1 LPASRR
7 ASAIAIAPTAV
18 LLIASA
24 SLILVSSYRLRAS
37 RDLALDT
44 YEVISTASSLLSSVH
59 DAEASQRGYLITER
73 GEHLTLYQNAI
84 GEIPKL
90 VTRLRELT
98 SDNPEQ
104 QRRIDALTDATNT
117 ELAELASTV
126 DTLRQSGFASA
137 RAEITSRAD
146 HQTTLDIGR
155 IVNEVIDEEQAILHA
170 RIAAADQT
178 ERRTLM
184 VAVATMFAALIV
196 LAIAQ
201 VLLVRRNT
209 QLERADATAELK
221 TALLQATL
229 DHTREGI
236 VAFNAQGRLLAFNQR
251 FFEQLDL
258 PKSLAVEGTSFE
270 TLLNADAVR
279 VPAALLAA
287 RFRSPQRRS
296 DEDAMFQ
303 SKIGARTV
311 EIGAHA
317 TSDGGVLL
325 SSVDV
330 TQRVQAEAA
339 AAQTQ
344 KMEAIG
350 QLTGGVAH
358 DFNNL
363 LQIIRSNLDLLSKQM
378 DEHPRLKQRIDNAL
392 AGVERAAQLTR
403 QLLAFARRQPL
414 EPLAVNL
421 GRLVTEMSD
430 LLRRTLGEHIE
441 IETVVSGGLWNTL
454 TDPAQIENALLNL
467 AINARDA
474 MPDGG
479 KLTIELSNASLD
491 DAYAARHADVTSGQY
506 VLLAVTDTGA
516 GMPPEVIARAFE
528 PFFTTKPEGHGT
540 GLGLA
545 QVYGFVRQC
554 GGHIKIYSEVGQ
566 GTTVKIYLPRTMQ
579 AQERDKPEMSEPIVG
594 GTETIL
600 VVEDDNQV
608 RRGAVDI
615 LGMLGYRVL
624 QAASIE
630 YALEM
635 LEKGGRID
643 LLFTDVVMP
652 GPLKSADLA
661 KRAQE
666 LQPHIAVL
674 FTSGYTENAI
684 IHNRQLDPGV
694 SLVGKPYRRE
704 DLARKVRAALDKT
717 RATSPSVVGVES
729 GSESSPVITPLG
741 PKTPSPADAL
751 PSAAIARPAQLASP
765 TSSLR
770 VLVVE
775 DDPVVR
781 NSTMDVL
788 AELGHQSV
796 EAANGREALQKLD
809 SEACFDLILTDIGLP
824 DMGGEDLAAQCLK
837 RQPQLR
843 VIFATGY
850 NKPPEGSDAGVPGVF
865 LGKPFV
871 LADLK
876 RALETAMDT
885 PAREG
890 VLQLKENPR
899 A

>member
-37 RDLALDT
+37 RDLVLDT
-44 YEVISTASSLLSSVH
+44 YDVISVASSLLSNVR
-59 DAEASQRGYLITER
+59 DAEANQRGYLITGRTEY
-73 GEHLTLYQNAI
+73 LTPYQEAI
-84 GEIPKL
+84 SEVPRL
-90 VTRLRELT
+90 VTRLRDLT

-104 QRRIDALTDATNT
+104 QHRIEALTDATNT
-117 ELAELASTV
+117 ELTQLASTV
-126 DTLRQSGFASA
+126 DSLRRSGIATA
-137 RAEITSRAD
+137 RAEMIDAAD
-146 HQTTLDIGR
+146 HQTTVDISR
-155 IVNEVIDEEQAILHA
+155 IINEIVGQERAILNA
-170 RIAAADQT
+170 GIAIADQT

-184 VAVATMFAALIV
+184 VAVGTMFAALIV

-201 VLLVRRNT
+201 LLLARRNA
-209 QLERADATAELK
+209 QLERADATAALK
-221 TALLQATL
+221 SALLQATL

-251 FFEQLDL
+251 FFDQLDL
-258 PKSLAVEGTSFE
+258 PGSLAIEGTPFE
-270 TLLNADAVR
+270 NLLSAESLR
-279 VPAALLAA
+279 IPAAQLTA
-287 RFRSPQRRS
+287 RFRSPQRHA
-296 DEDAMFQ
+296 DEDVMFQ
-303 SKIGARTV
+303 GKIGTRTV
-311 EIGAHA
+311 EIGTHP

-330 TQRVQAEAA
+330 TQRVQTEAA
-339 AAQTQ
+339 AAQAQ

-363 LQIIRSNLDLLSKQM
+363 LQIIRSNLDLLSKQL
-378 DEHPRLKQRIDNAL
+378 DQHPRAKQRIDNAL

-414 EPLAVNL
+414 EPHPVNL
-421 GRLVTEMSD
+421 GRMVTEMSD
-430 LLRRTLGEHIE
+430 LLRRTLGEQIE
-441 IETVVSGGLWNTL
+441 IETVVSGGLWNAL
-454 TDPAQIENALLNL
+454 ADPAQIENALLNL

-479 KLTIELSNASLD
+479 KLTIELANASLD
-491 DAYAARHADVTSGQY
+491 EEYAAQHADVTAGQY
-506 VLLAVTDTGA
+506 VLLAVTDTGT
-516 GMPPEVIARAFE
+516 GMPPEIIARVFE
-528 PFFTTKPEGHGT
+528 PLFTTKPEGRGT

-545 QVYGFVRQC
+545 QVYGFVRQT
-554 GGHIKIYSEVGQ
+554 GGHIKIYSELGH
-566 GTTVKIYLPRTMQ
+566 GTSVKIYLPRTKQ
-579 AQERDKPEMSEPIVG
+579 AEERDTPKVLEPIVG
-594 GTETIL
+594 GTETVL
-600 VVEDDNQV
+600 VVEDDTQV

-615 LGMLGYRVL
+615 LGTLGYRVL

-652 GPLKSADLA
+652 GPLKATDLA
-661 KRAQE
+661 QRARE
-666 LQPHIAVL
+666 LQPHIVVL

-684 IHNRQLDPGV
+684 IHNGQLDPDMN
-694 SLVGKPYRRE
+694 LVGKPYRRE

-717 RATSPSVVGVES
+717 KAV
-729 GSESSPVITPLG
+729 
-741 PKTPSPADAL
+741 SPAIHPGPEVRDPVGLIA
-751 PSAAIARPAQLASP
+751 PSASPPRNATVSQPASASGPARP
-765 TSSLR
+765 LR

-775 DDPVVR
+775 DDVVVR
-781 NSTMDVL
+781 TATIDGL
-788 AELGHQSV
+788 AELGHAGV
-796 EAANGREALQKLD
+796 EASNGRDALQKLEP
-809 SEACFDLILTDIGLP
+809 SLDLLLTDIGLP
-824 DMGGEDLAAQCLK
+824 DMSGEDLAAQCLK

-850 NKPPEGSDAGVPGVF
+850 NIALDATGTDAPATF

-876 RALETAMDT
+876 RAVETAMSGSSDQNET
-885 PAREG
+885 
-890 VLQLKENPR
+890 R
-899 A
+899 AHQ

>member
-37 RDLALDT
+37 RDLVLDT
-44 YEVISTASSLLSSVH
+44 YDVISMARSLLSSVR
-59 DAEASQRGYLITER
+59 DAEANQRGYLITGR
-73 GEHLTLYQNAI
+73 ADYLTTYRDAATD
-84 GEIPKL
+84 IPRL

-98 SDNPEQ
+98 GDNPEQ
-104 QRRIDALTDATNT
+104 QRRMKALTDATNV
-117 ELAELASTV
+117 ELAQLASTV
-126 DTLRQSGFASA
+126 DSLQKSGFTTA
-137 RAEITSRAD
+137 RTEMLAEAD

-155 IVNEVIDEEQAILHA
+155 IINGIIGEEQAILHA

-178 ERRTLM
+178 ARRTLM
-184 VAVATMFAALIV
+184 VAVGTMFAALIV

-201 VLLVRRNT
+201 VLLARRNA
-209 QLERADATAELK
+209 QLERADATAALK
-221 TALLQATL
+221 SALLQATL

-236 VAFNAQGRLLAFNQR
+236 VAFSAQGRLLAFNQR
-251 FFEQLDL
+251 FFEHLDL
-258 PKSLAVEGTSFE
+258 PRSLAVEGTAFE
-270 TLLNADAVR
+270 SLLNADSPHM
-279 VPAALLAA
+279 PAPLLTA
-287 RFRSPQRRS
+287 RFRSPQHGA
-296 DEDAMFQ
+296 DQDLMFQ

-311 EIGAHA
+311 EIGTQA

-330 TQRVQAEAA
+330 TQRVQTEAA
-339 AAQTQ
+339 AAQAQ

-363 LQIIRSNLDLLSKQM
+363 LQIIRSNLDLLAKQI
-378 DEHPRLKQRIDNAL
+378 DEHPRAKQRIDNAL

-414 EPLAVNL
+414 EPRPVNL
-421 GRLVTEMSD
+421 GRMVTEMSD
-430 LLRRTLGEHIE
+430 LLRRTLGEQIE
-441 IETVVSGGLWNTL
+441 IETVVGEGLWNTL
-454 TDPAQIENALLNL
+454 ADAAQIENALLNL

-491 DAYAARHADVTSGQY
+491 EEYADHHADVTPGQY
-506 VLLAVTDTGA
+506 VLLAVTDTGT
-516 GMPPEVIARAFE
+516 GMPSEVAARAFE
-528 PFFTTKPEGHGT
+528 PLFTTKPEGRGT

-545 QVYGFVRQC
+545 QVYGFVRQT
-554 GGHIKIYSEVGQ
+554 GGHIKIYSEVGH
-566 GTTVKIYLPRTMQ
+566 GTTVKIYLPRTMK
-579 AQERDKPEMSEPIVG
+579 AEERDRPQMLEPIVG
-594 GTETIL
+594 GAETIL
-600 VVEDDNQV
+600 VVEDDTQV

-615 LGMLGYRVL
+615 LGTLGYRVL

-652 GPLKSADLA
+652 GPLKAADLA
-661 KRAQE
+661 KRARE

-684 IHNRQLDPGV
+684 IHNQQLDAGMR
-694 SLVGKPYRRE
+694 LVGKPYRRE

-717 RATSPSVVGVES
+717 KAATPPVDS
-729 GSESSPVITPLG
+729 GPDVSDLVPP
-741 PKTPSPADAL
+741 
-751 PSAAIARPAQLASP
+751 ASP
-765 TSSLR
+765 PANAKGPEPTPARGPVRPLR

-775 DDPVVR
+775 DDLVVR
-781 NSTMDVL
+781 TATIDVL
-788 AELGHQSV
+788 AELGHAGV
-796 EAANGREALQKLD
+796 EASNGREALQKLD
-809 SEACFDLILTDIGLP
+809 PSLDLLLTDIGLP
-824 DMGGEDLAAQCLK
+824 DMSGTDLAAQCLE

-850 NKPPEGSDAGVPGVF
+850 NNSLQGTGTGVPATF
-865 LGKPFV
+865 LSKPFV

-876 RALETAMDT
+876 HAVETAMSGASDQNQT
-885 PAREG
+885 PA
-890 VLQLKENPR
+890 LN
-899 A
+899 

>member
-7 ASAIAIAPTAV
+7 ASAIAVAPTAV

-37 RDLALDT
+37 RDLVLDT
-44 YEVISTASSLLSSVH
+44 YDVISTAHSLLSSVR
-59 DAEASQRGYLITER
+59 DAEANQRGYLLTER
-73 GEHLTLYQNAI
+73 AEYLTPYQEAVT
-84 GEIPKL
+84 EVPKL
-90 VTRLRELT
+90 VTRLHELT
-98 SDNPEQ
+98 GNNPEQ
-104 QRRIDALTDATNT
+104 QRRIEALTDATNT
-117 ELAELASTV
+117 ELTQLASTI
-126 DTLRQSGFASA
+126 DSLRQSGFPAT
-137 RAEITSRAD
+137 RAAMIAEAD
-146 HQTTLDIGR
+146 HQTILDIAR
-155 IVNEVIDEEQAILHA
+155 ITGEMIGEEQGILHA
-170 RIAAADQT
+170 RIATADQT

-184 VAVATMFAALIV
+184 VAVGSMFAALIV
-196 LAIAQ
+196 LAITQ
-201 VLLVRRNT
+201 VLLSRRNT
-209 QLERADATAELK
+209 QLERADATAALK

-236 VAFNAQGRLLAFNQR
+236 VAFNAQGHLLAFNRR
-251 FFEQLDL
+251 FFDQLDL
-258 PKSLAVEGTSFE
+258 PKSLAVEGTPFE
-270 TLLNADAVR
+270 SLLNADAVR
-279 VPAALLAA
+279 MPAALLTA
-287 RFRSPQRRS
+287 RFRSTQRRA
-296 DEDAMFQ
+296 DENAMFQ
-303 SKIGARTV
+303 SKIGVRTV
-311 EIGAHA
+311 EIGTHP

-330 TQRVQAEAA
+330 TQRVQTEAA
-339 AAQTQ
+339 AAQAQ

-363 LQIIRSNLDLLSKQM
+363 LQVIRSNLDLLSKQM
-378 DEHPRLKQRIDNAL
+378 DEHPRAKQRIDNAL

-414 EPLAVNL
+414 EPHPVNL
-421 GRLVTEMSD
+421 GRMVTEMSD
-430 LLRRTLGEHIE
+430 LLRRTLGEQIE

-454 TDPAQIENALLNL
+454 ADPAQIENALLNL

-491 DAYAARHADVTSGQY
+491 DEYAAGHADVTPGQY
-506 VLLAVTDTGA
+506 VLLAVTDTGT
-516 GMPPEVIARAFE
+516 GMPPEVIARVFE
-528 PFFTTKPEGHGT
+528 PFFTTKPEGRGT

-545 QVYGFVRQC
+545 QVYGFVRQS
-554 GGHIKIYSEVGQ
+554 GGHVKIYSEVGH

-579 AQERDKPEMSEPIVG
+579 AQERDTPKMLGPIVG
-594 GTETIL
+594 GAETVL
-600 VVEDDNQV
+600 VVEDDTQV

-615 LGMLGYRVL
+615 LGTLGYRVL

-652 GPLKSADLA
+652 GPLKAADLA
-661 KRAQE
+661 KRARE

-684 IHNRQLDPGV
+684 IHNRQLDPGM
-694 SLVGKPYRRE
+694 SLVDKPYRRE
-704 DLARKVRAALDKT
+704 DLARKVRAVLDKT
-717 RATSPSVVGVES
+717 KAVPPSVGTAPAVSEAIGPIAPPAPEAPNVTVPPPAPAS
-729 GSESSPVITPLG
+729 GPVR
-741 PKTPSPADAL
+741 A
-751 PSAAIARPAQLASP
+751 
-765 TSSLR
+765 LR

-775 DDPVVR
+775 DDLVVR
-781 NSTMDVL
+781 TATIDVL
-788 AELGHQSV
+788 AELGHASV
-796 EAANGREALQKLD
+796 EASNGGEALQKLD
-809 SEACFDLILTDIGLP
+809 SEPSLDLLLTDIGLP
-824 DMGGEDLAAQCLK
+824 DMSGEDLAAQCLK

-850 NKPPEGSDAGVPGVF
+850 NKSLRSNGTGVPGTF

-871 LADLK
+871 FDDLK
-876 RALETAMDT
+876 RAVETAMSGSSQQSE
-885 PAREG
+885 PHALE
-890 VLQLKENPR
+890 
-899 A
+899 

>member
-7 ASAIAIAPTAV
+7 GSAIAIAPTAV

-37 RDLALDT
+37 RDLVLDT
-44 YEVISTASSLLSSVH
+44 YDVISIAGSLLSSVR
-59 DAEASQRGYLITER
+59 DAEANQRGYLITGRAEY
-73 GEHLTLYQNAI
+73 LTSYRETVA
-84 GEIPKL
+84 EVPKF
-90 VTRLRELT
+90 VIRLGELT
-98 SDNPEQ
+98 ADNPEQ
-104 QRRIDALTDATNT
+104 QRRIKALTDATN
-117 ELAELASTV
+117 AELTQLDSTIV
-126 DTLRQSGFASA
+126 SLQKSGFTTA
-137 RAEITSRAD
+137 RAEMMAEAD
-146 HQTTLDIGR
+146 QQTTRDIGR
-155 IVNEVIDEEQAILHA
+155 IINEIIGEEQAILHA
-170 RIAAADQT
+170 RITTADQT

-184 VAVATMFAALIV
+184 VAVGTMFAALIV

-201 VLLVRRNT
+201 VLLARRNA
-209 QLERADATAELK
+209 QLERADATAALK
-221 TALLQATL
+221 SALLQATL

-236 VAFNAQGRLLAFNQR
+236 VAFNGQGHLLAFNQR
-251 FFEQLDL
+251 FFDHLDL
-258 PKSLAVEGTSFE
+258 PRSLAVEGTPIES
-270 TLLNADAVR
+270 LLNADSLR
-279 VPAALLAA
+279 TPAALLTA
-287 RFRSPQRRS
+287 RFRSPQHRA
-296 DEDAMFQ
+296 DKDVMFQ

-311 EIGAHA
+311 EIGTHA
-317 TSDGGVLL
+317 TSDGGALL

-330 TQRVQAEAA
+330 TQRVQTEAA
-339 AAQTQ
+339 AAQAQ

-363 LQIIRSNLDLLSKQM
+363 LQIIRSNLDLLSKQL
-378 DEHPRLKQRIDNAL
+378 DEHPRAKQRIDNAL

-414 EPLAVNL
+414 EPHPVNL
-421 GRLVTEMSD
+421 GRMVTEMSD
-430 LLRRTLGEHIE
+430 LLRRTLGEQIE
-441 IETVVSGGLWNTL
+441 IETVISGGLWNTL
-454 TDPAQIENALLNL
+454 ADAAQIENALLNL

-491 DAYAARHADVTSGQY
+491 EEYAGRHADVTPGQY
-506 VLLAVTDTGA
+506 VLLAVTDTGT
-516 GMPPEVIARAFE
+516 GMTPEVMARAFE
-528 PFFTTKPEGHGT
+528 PLFTTKPEGRGT

-545 QVYGFVRQC
+545 QVYGFVRQT
-554 GGHIKIYSEVGQ
+554 GGHIKIYSEVGH

-579 AQERDKPEMSEPIVG
+579 VEERDTPEIVDPIVG
-594 GTETIL
+594 GAETVL
-600 VVEDDNQV
+600 VVEDDTQV

-615 LGMLGYRVL
+615 LGTLGYRVL

-652 GPLKSADLA
+652 GPLKAADLA
-661 KRAQE
+661 KRARE

-684 IHNRQLDPGV
+684 IHNRQLDAGT

-704 DLARKVRAALDKT
+704 DLARKVRAALDRTKV
-717 RATSPSVVGVES
+717 AA
-729 GSESSPVITPLG
+729 SPVN
-741 PKTPSPADAL
+741 
-751 PSAAIARPAQLASP
+751 SAPDVSEPVPPASP
-765 TSSLR
+765 PANAAVSQPARGAVRPLR

-775 DDPVVR
+775 DDLVVR
-781 NSTMDVL
+781 TATIDVL
-788 AELGHQSV
+788 AELGHAGV
-796 EAANGREALQKLD
+796 EAANGQEALQKLD
-809 SEACFDLILTDIGLP
+809 PSLNLLLTDIGLP
-824 DMGGEDLAAQCLK
+824 DMSGTDLAAQCLK

-850 NKPPEGSDAGVPGVF
+850 NHAPDIAGTDIPGTL

-871 LADLK
+871 LADVK
-876 RALETAMDT
+876 RAIETAMSGALDQAQGHT
-885 PAREG
+885 
-890 VLQLKENPR
+890 LK
-899 A
+899 